1 MDYFELEACIIAWA
15 KEKRIMR
22 DSYSFK
28 QIVKTQ
34 EKLNVLMNAV
44 LDKDKAQVKKSLGD
58 VMVTLLI
65 QAEMQ
70 GVTLEDCMT
79 DVYKDISKRKGKMIN
94 GLFVDD

>member
-94 GLFVDD
+94 GLFVND